1 METVKT
7 CSELLLYRLDINIF
21 QFLSFQIICP
31 LFPSLT
37 FPHGKYIIPKG
48 NSRTKLCIRLLFT
61 EIRTGV
67 ASLASELLN
76 D

>member
-31 LFPSLT
+31 LFPPLT
-37 FPHGKYIIPKG
+37 FPHGKYIISKD
-48 NSRTKLCIRLLFT
+48 NSRRKLCVRLLFT
-61 EIRTGV
+61 EIRRGV